1 MLGYV
6 LVQSESD
13 MGASHTMLRAPLA
26 RRLSSTPYQRGVCDQ
41 RSDFYVDDYV
51 SI

>member
-1 MLGYV
+1 
-6 LVQSESD
+6 

-26 RRLSSTPYQRGVCDQ
+26 RRLGLTPYQRGGCDQ
-41 RSDFYVDDYV
+41 RSGLYVDDYV